1 MCCVPQG
8 SKGGAASLSA
18 AELLSLLRSDFSM
31 DDVPQSGVVSE
42 EMLEQLLDRDWML
55 EGEAP
60 PQATPSK
67 KQSPAAGRAKGGRL
81 SRSNSTTAVAAAAAA
96 AEAGPSKSSERD
108 AKVNLPYPATGVG
121 YEVVK
126 SIESNVLSNVN

>member
-1 MCCVPQG
+1 MPQG

-42 EMLEQLLDRDWML
+42 ETLEQLLDRDWML

-60 PQATPSK
+60 AQGTPSR
-67 KQSPAAGRAKGGRL
+67 KQSPAGGRAKGGRL
-81 SRSNSTTAVAAAAAA
+81 SRSNSTTAVAAAAA
-96 AEAGPSKSSERD
+96 EARPSKGSERD
-108 AKVNLPYPATGVG
+108 AKVNLPYPASGVG

-126 SIESNVLSNVN
+126 SLESNVLSNVN